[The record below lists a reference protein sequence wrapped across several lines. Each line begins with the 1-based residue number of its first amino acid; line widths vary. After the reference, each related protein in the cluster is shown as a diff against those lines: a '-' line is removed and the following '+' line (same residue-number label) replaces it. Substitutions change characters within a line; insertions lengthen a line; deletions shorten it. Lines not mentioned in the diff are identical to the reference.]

1 MISKTFLNTILVAG
15 AAATIL
21 APRSS
26 AADSTLVADF
36 ELQTNG
42 NRIDGFWFY
51 LDDKGGGGNS
61 KVISGDT
68 TVHPTIFSSAS
79 FGEPYSGVVGYSG
92 KMEYILGTVKPS
104 CGGTCTYS
112 NEVTFGT
119 NLEPIIGLPL
129 DITGATGISFWAKA
143 TPPVKVSIIFLT
155 KDIKDYSWARA
166 EVAITGEWKRHT
178 ANFSGTTGIVF
189 KSTYG
194 TGKDKPLTLSQLESL
209 NFAIQKDSNPGSG
222 QGVLLLD
229 DLVIHGWKSPFTA
242 IGNDAR
248 ASRTKALRAAIGGQ
262 SLRFAVPEAYRN
274 LAGTVAAVDL
284 SGKTVARAAFAKGQ
298 ESVSLD
304 LKQRSTSTVFLRVF
318 TGSEAR

>member
-1 MISKTFLNTILVAG
+1 MKSKLFRHSILVAG
-15 AAATIL
+15 AVAAL
-21 APRSS
+21 FASRAA

-36 ELQTNG
+36 EMQTNK
-42 NRIDGFWFY
+42 NNIDGFWFY
-51 LDDKGGGGNS
+51 LDDKGGNS

-68 TVHPTIFSSAS
+68 SVHPTTMSPAS
-79 FGEPYSGVVGYSG
+79 FGEPSSGVVGYSG

-104 CGGTCTYS
+104 CGGTCVYS

-119 NLEPIIGLPL
+119 NVEPIIGVPL
-129 DITGATGISFWAKA
+129 DITGATKISFWAKA

-166 EVAITGEWKRHT
+166 EVAITGEWKQHT

-194 TGKDKPLTLSQLESL
+194 TGKDKPLTLTQLESL

-222 QGVLLLD
+222 QGILLLD
-229 DLVIHGWKSPFTA
+229 NLVIHGWKSPFTA
-242 IGNDAR
+242 VRNEAR
-248 ASRTKALRAAIGGQ
+248 SSRSKALRAAVEGK
-262 SLRFAVPEAYRN
+262 SLRYTVPEAYRN
-274 LAGTVAAVDL
+274 MSGTVAAVDL
-284 SGKTVARAAFAKGQ
+284 SGKTVAGAAFVKGQ
-298 ESVSLD
+298 ASVSLD
-304 LKQRSTSTVFLRVF
+304 LKSTSSSPVFLRVF